1 MSPAAVKKMTDEAT
15 GEASYRKPRKKCAPA
30 QVRPPLMPLID
41 VMFTLLM
48 FFLVAA
54 KVRVPE
60 GMIPANLP
68 ELGPL
73 AAGKAPVGKIFVKVV
88 PVGAYNRDVRFQI
101 NEKDLASAPDLYL
114 YLTRVKKELGPDVPI
129 ILKPDPNVRWV
140 YVVDAFNQAVRLSFT
155 KVGFAPIGSPG

>member
-1 MSPAAVKKMTDEAT
+1 MSPAAMKKMTDEAT
-15 GEASYRKPRKKCAPA
+15 GEASYRKPRKKCSPA

-68 ELGPL
+68 ELGT
-73 AAGKAPVGKIFVKVV
+73 APGPGPTGKIFVKIV
-88 PVGAYNRDVRFQI
+88 PVGAYSRDVRFQI

-114 YLTRVKKELGPDVPI
+114 FLTRVKKELGPDVPI